1 MFRKNSVSV
10 FLEKL
15 IEYAPKTPLLVLS
28 RVGGGK
34 TQIFKNLLEALISR
48 FETDPSIKIIL
59 TDQKGIF
66 FQGLPVS
73 DKSLILLDPMDSRSA
88 CWDLAK
94 DLADIDEVALLN
106 FSLNVVESIYGSLY
120 GENDFF
126 WKKTLAYELIDAINF
141 CRQEMTKTGISWQWK
156 DLKHVLELNLK
167 NKESNKLNDSV
178 SLMAEKLLSIFDKI
192 SEAWE
197 QDPTRIQFSFKNW
210 FNQEHINVW
219 RADPSDLTGKN
230 ILVLKFGKDQEGF
243 FPIIVNSFM
252 SILLLNGINKNGK
265 EDFDKR
271 KCSSWVLLDEAA
283 TIPFTENVFRDIFLT
298 ESGWCPQGHQLLC
311 SGGRRPIQFVF
322 GYQDLD
328 QIAKQFNESSQKDFL
343 HLASGIILG
352 GKSIDN
358 NATVLK
364 RFDLSWTL
372 TRDLGPK
379 KNGICSVTTLC
390 GEWIVRKIVW
400 PFVNWK
406 ERRSRDSEI

>member
-1 MFRKNSVSV
+1 MFRENSVSV
-10 FLEKL
+10 FLKKL
-15 IEYAPKTPLLVLS
+15 IESAPKTPLLVLS

-34 TQIFKNLLEALISR
+34 TQIFRNLLEALISR
-48 FETDPSIKIIL
+48 SEIDPSIKIIL

-94 DLADIDEVALLN
+94 DLADIDEVALLT
-106 FSLNVVESIYGSLY
+106 FSLNIVESIYGSLY

-126 WKKTLAYELIDAINF
+126 WKKTLAYELRDAINF
-141 CRQEMTKTGISWQWK
+141 CRQEMLKTGVSWQWK

-167 NKESNKLNDSV
+167 NKESNKLNNSV
-178 SLMAEKLLSIFDKI
+178 SLMAEQLLSILDKI
-192 SEAWE
+192 SEVWE

-210 FNQEHINVW
+210 FNQEHVNVW
-219 RADPSDLTGKN
+219 RADPSDLAGKN
-230 ILVLKFGKDQEGF
+230 ILVLKFGKDHEGF
-243 FPIIVNSFM
+243 FPMIVNSFM
-252 SILLLNGINKNGK
+252 SILLLNGINKNGE

-271 KCSSWVLLDEAA
+271 KCFSWVLLDEAA
-283 TIPFTENVFRDIFLT
+283 TIPFTENVFRDI
-298 ESGWCPQGHQLLC
+298 C

-328 QIAKQFNESSQKDFL
+328 QISKQFNELSQKDFL
-343 HLASGIILG
+343 HLVSGIILG
-352 GKSIDN
+352 GNSLDN
-358 NATVLK
+358 NAKILK
-364 RFDLSWTL
+364 KFSLSWTL

-379 KNGICSVTTLC
+379 NNGIHSVTTLC